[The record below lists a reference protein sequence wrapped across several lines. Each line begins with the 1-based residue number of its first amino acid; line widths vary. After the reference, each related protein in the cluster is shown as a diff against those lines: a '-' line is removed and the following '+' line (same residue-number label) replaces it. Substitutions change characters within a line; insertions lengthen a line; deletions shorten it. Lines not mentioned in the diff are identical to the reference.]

1 MQAIRKLLPQSGA
14 VATPPQTDAQAYTG
28 VLTKDHLRDT
38 SSTELNEH
46 TSSASTYHNVV
57 LALASFTI
65 LFCTLLLLLAHRYLT
80 ILAQRRAKPAR
91 TRHSNHDQARRK
103 TTLDSSTQETSTRNK
118 PDADEATIHQP
129 HHAKETRGHLMI
141 VLGSGG
147 HTAEMMRILHNLG
160 AEYLCTRFA
169 RRTYV
174 LSTGDGFSAERARRF
189 EEDVV
194 ARYWRSMSDN
204 NSNSGRNN
212 SSATTSE
219 TECTYEI
226 ATVARARKV
235 HQPLLT
241 TPISSLRCLYDCI
254 RVLRRTHP
262 DLTPLLP
269 SSSHSHSHFYPNLI
283 LANGPAT
290 STILIFAAFLLQFL
304 GLAPTASPSNSRS
317 GFDSDCGTMRTVY
330 IESFARVNTL
340 SLSGEIVRLTGLGR
354 VVVQW
359 PRLAEIK
366 KGVESVGI
374 VVG

>member
-14 VATPPQTDAQAYTG
+14 VATPLQTDAQAYTG

-57 LALASFTI
+57 LALASLTI

-103 TTLDSSTQETSTRNK
+103 TMLDSSTQETSTRNK
-118 PDADEATIHQP
+118 PDADEAMIHQP

-194 ARYWRSMSDN
+194 AQYRRSKSDN
-204 NSNSGRNN
+204 NSNSKTNN
-212 SSATTSE
+212 SSTTTSE
-219 TECTYEI
+219 LECPYEI
-226 ATVARARKV
+226 VTVTRARKV

-254 RVLRRTHP
+254 RVLKRTHP
-262 DLTPLLP
+262 DLTPRLP
-269 SSSHSHSHFYPNLI
+269 SSSHLHSYPNLI

-304 GLAPTASPSNSRS
+304 GLAPTTSPSNSRS
-317 GFDSDCGTMRTVY
+317 SSDSGTGTMRTVY

-359 PRLAEIK
+359 PRLAGIK